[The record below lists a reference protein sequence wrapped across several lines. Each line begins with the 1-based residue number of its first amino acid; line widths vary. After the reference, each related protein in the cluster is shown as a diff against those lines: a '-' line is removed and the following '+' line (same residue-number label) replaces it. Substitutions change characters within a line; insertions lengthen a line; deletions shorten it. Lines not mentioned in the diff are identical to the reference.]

1 MKIYNLLA
9 KYFALRVAIH
19 YGAIPF
25 QLLWIRPWYITSIL
39 ILIIIFSITENES
52 LQKIVISKNEE
63 IHKLQSILEM
73 MKKRIKDLESI
84 QERKS
89 SVSFIFNEIYSI
101 ILEERPILTTD
112 KTSQTEELQNTL
124 ENNEVRL
131 EELQMQR
138 ERIREL
144 EVTIQEMRQLEETRK
159 TSSLVLQNSSDI
171 IPLSG
176 YNNYR
181 LIS

>member
-1 MKIYNLLA
+1 M
-9 KYFALRVAIH
+9 
-19 YGAIPF
+19 
-25 QLLWIRPWYITSIL
+25 
-39 ILIIIFSITENES
+39 
-52 LQKIVISKNEE
+52 
-63 IHKLQSILEM
+63 
-73 MKKRIKDLESI
+73 
-84 QERKS
+84 
-89 SVSFIFNEIYSI
+89 
-101 ILEERPILTTD
+101 ILEERSIQTTD

-124 ENNEVRL
+124 ENNEVHL

-144 EVTIQEMRQLEETRK
+144 EVTIKEMKQLEETRK
-159 TSSLVLQNSSDI
+159 TSSLVLENSSDI

>member
-52 LQKIVISKNEE
+52 LQKIVSSKNEE
-63 IHKLQSILEM
+63 IHELQSILEM

-84 QERKS
+84 QER
-89 SVSFIFNEIYSI
+89 
-101 ILEERPILTTD
+101 
-112 KTSQTEELQNTL
+112 
-124 ENNEVRL
+124 
-131 EELQMQR
+131 
-138 ERIREL
+138 
-144 EVTIQEMRQLEETRK
+144 
-159 TSSLVLQNSSDI
+159 
-171 IPLSG
+171 
-176 YNNYR
+176 
-181 LIS
+181 

>member
-1 MKIYNLLA
+1 M
-9 KYFALRVAIH
+9 
-19 YGAIPF
+19 
-25 QLLWIRPWYITSIL
+25 Q
-39 ILIIIFSITENES
+39 
-52 LQKIVISKNEE
+52 
-63 IHKLQSILEM
+63 
-73 MKKRIKDLESI
+73 
-84 QERKS
+84 
-89 SVSFIFNEIYSI
+89 
-101 ILEERPILTTD
+101 TTD
-112 KTSQTEELQNTL
+112 KPSQTEDLQNIV

-144 EVTIQEMRQLEETRK
+144 EVTIQEMKDTRK
-159 TSSLVLQNSSDI
+159 TSSLVVQNSSDI

>member
-1 MKIYNLLA
+1 MSHL
-9 KYFALRVAIH
+9 
-19 YGAIPF
+19 
-25 QLLWIRPWYITSIL
+25 QL
-39 ILIIIFSITENES
+39 TEHQN
-52 LQKIVISKNEE
+52 I
-63 IHKLQSILEM
+63 
-73 MKKRIKDLESI
+73 
-84 QERKS
+84 
-89 SVSFIFNEIYSI
+89 SI
-101 ILEERPILTTD
+101 ILEELSIQTTD
-112 KTSQTEELQNTL
+112 KPSQTEDLQNIV

-144 EVTIQEMRQLEETRK
+144 EVTIQEMKETRK